1 LLWEGIVRYGTIP
14 ATNESVFAFDTG
26 GGTQHITHSR
36 QTVASYAPPSQTAPD
51 FKGAIGVTAD
61 SVEGVDIT
69 VPVYHFSETHYLDAT
84 LVTEPYKATLFA
96 LTGRLALIRPATA
109 PEPAGRSPAG

>member
-1 LLWEGIVRYGTIP
+1 
-14 ATNESVFAFDTG
+14 
-26 GGTQHITHSR
+26 
-36 QTVASYAPPSQTAPD
+36 
-51 FKGAIGVTAD
+51 
-61 SVEGVDIT
+61 